1 MSDGE
6 FASINVL
13 AVEDEEFAQ
22 RITSKILESIGVN
35 EVFMANNGVEALALL
50 DSTKARIDLVICD
63 IEMPEMDGYEFVR
76 RIRYGTVPAYK
87 EVPIIMLTGKDTEKN
102 VRSARIHK
110 INGFIVKPPQI
121 DNVRQHFRNA
131 LGK

>member
-6 FASINVL
+6 FASISVM
-13 AVEDEEFAQ
+13 AVEDEEFSQ
-22 RITSKILESIGVN
+22 RITSKILYSIGVN
-35 EVFMANNGVEALALL
+35 DVLTANNGVEAIALL
-50 DSTKARIDLVICD
+50 ETTKSRIDLVICD

-76 RIRYGTVPAYK
+76 RIRYGTVPGYK
-87 EVPIIMLTGKDTEKN
+87 EVPIVMLTGKDTEKN

-110 INGFIVKPPQI
+110 INGFIVKPPQV
-121 DNVRQHFRNA
+121 DTVRRHLRDA